1 MADRTINRGSEAG
14 GHTVVPQET
23 SDLICTLLGG
33 YDQKDAL
40 AYYDIARMF
49 TFYYLIYGSREKTQ
63 KFHHETA
70 SNPLNLGIRYVI
82 EQVCPNLMSTLFLRF
97 GRCFRRLVRIL
108 FLLLYKLLGCSF

>member
-1 MADRTINRGSEAG
+1 MDRRSKAKVHAVISEK
-14 GHTVVPQET
+14 T
-23 SDLICTLLGG
+23 SDLIYSLLGG

-63 KFHHETA
+63 KFHHETT